1 MALVK
6 LKIRPGVVKDDSAR
20 GALLEGF
27 YSDADKVRFRSVGPI
42 GLPQSILGWEKAAQT
57 QLSGKARAL
66 HTWEDD
72 DANKWVAIGTNK
84 KLYVYNDASIYDITP
99 IRRSANG
106 ASLAA
111 TAGSA
116 TLTVTDTAHGASDG
130 DLAYLW
136 AATSVGGVSIG
147 RSGTLSNPFTTINGS
162 NFVLVTH
169 TAHGLS
175 TGHPVLFSGAGSV
188 DGIPSG
194 EINITHSVAV
204 IDATVYQFQTVTE
217 ANATGTAG
225 GGASVSYRYFEPYT
239 VTGATTDAFEIL
251 ATTATGTATLGSV
264 EAKYEISP
272 GLESSTAAKGYS
284 TGTYSS
290 GFYSLPTSDTDFRA
304 RVWQLSNFVNDLLAN
319 TRKGPLYRWQR
330 NTSTRAALIT
340 ATDIPTDIT
349 SHLVT
354 PERHIMLLGCTDAG
368 GNYDTMAVRWGTQ
381 ANSNTPTG
389 GLASGDWTPTA
400 TNTSRDFP
408 LQEGSRLIKGLPM
421 PFVTLLWTDTSL
433 YQARYLGDPSLIY
446 GFDLLGQG
454 CGLIGPNAAA
464 RVGDGGQVYWLSNSR
479 QFYGWAGGRPQVI
492 PCPVRDFFFENLAP
506 VQEDLIVA
514 GTNGQWNEVWWFYP
528 DSTNEN
534 ARYVAYN
541 YVEGHWTIG
550 TFDITAWVDRGV
562 LDFPL
567 AAHADGYLYLHEREN
582 SADGAAFAW
591 SVESAPLDV
600 GDGETLV
607 MVRGFRPDVLG
618 QMGGITL
625 EIGTALYAS
634 DTLSWSTIG
643 TFSSITRKLDF
654 RKTARF
660 VAFRLSGNSAPT
672 YARLAEFTFDVVVT
686 GQKR

>member
-1 MALVK
+1 MLVK
-6 LKIRPGVVKDDSAR
+6 IKVMPGVVKDDSAR
-20 GALLEGF
+20 GAELENA
-27 YSDADKVRFRSVGPI
+27 YADADKVRFRQVGRI
-42 GLPQSILGWEKAAQT
+42 GLPQTIGGWEKATQD
-57 QLSGKARAL
+57 QLSGKARSI
-66 HTWEDD
+66 HSWEDD
-72 DANKWVAIGTNK
+72 DANKWVAVGTSK
-84 KLYVYNDASIYDITP
+84 KLYVYNDGSTYDITP
-99 IRRSANG
+99 IRRTATG
-106 ASLAA
+106 ASIAV
-111 TAGSA
+111 TAGNA
-116 TLTVTDTAHGASDG
+116 TLTVTDTAHGAADG
-130 DLAYLW
+130 DLVHFF
-136 AATSVGGVSIG
+136 AATSIGGVSIG

-169 TAHGLS
+169 TAHGISNGGL
-175 TGHPVLFSGAGSV
+175 VAFSGAASV
-188 DGIPSG
+188 DGIPSS
-194 EINITHSVAV
+194 EINIVHSVYRV
-204 IDATVYQFQTVTE
+204 DSSVYQFQTSTA

-225 GGASVSYRYFEPYT
+225 GGASVAYNYYDSFTVSGSATDSYN
-239 VTGATTDAFEIL
+239 I
-251 ATTATGTATLGSV
+251 TASTPTGTASLGGV
-264 EAKYEISP
+264 LAKYEIAI
-272 GLESSTAAKGYS
+272 GLDNSTAAKGYS

-290 GFYSLPTSDTDFRA
+290 GYYSLPTTETDYRA

-319 TRKGPLYRWQR
+319 TRKNNLYRWQR
-330 NTSTRAALIT
+330 NTSTRAAQVT
-340 ATDIPTDIT
+340 ATDLPTDIT

-368 GNYDTMAVRWGTQ
+368 GNYDAMTVRWGTQ

-389 GLASGDWTPTA
+389 GLASGDWTPVA

-433 YQARYLGDPSLIY
+433 YQARYLGDPSLVY

-534 ARYVAYN
+534 ARYVSYN
-541 YVEGHWTIG
+541 YIEGHWSLG
-550 TFDITAWVDRGV
+550 TFDITAWTDRGV
-562 LDFPL
+562 QDFPI

-582 SADGAAFAW
+582 TADGGAFAW
-591 SVESAPLDV
+591 SLESAPIDV

-607 MVRGFRPDVLG
+607 MVRGFRPDVKDQIGGVTLG
-618 QMGGITL
+618 
-625 EIGTALYAS
+625 IGTKLYAS
-634 DTLSWSTIG
+634 DDMTWTNVG
-643 TFSSITRKLDF
+643 TFSSITRKVDF

-660 VAFRLSGNSAPT
+660 VAFRFSGNSAPT
-672 YARLAEFTFDVVVT
+672 YARFAEMTFDIAMT
-686 GQKR
+686 GQTR